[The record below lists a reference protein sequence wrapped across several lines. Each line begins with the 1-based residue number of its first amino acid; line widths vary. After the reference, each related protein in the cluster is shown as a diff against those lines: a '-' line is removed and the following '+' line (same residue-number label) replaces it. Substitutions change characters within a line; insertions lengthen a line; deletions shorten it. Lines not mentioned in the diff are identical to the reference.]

1 MNIEQKEN
9 YILLSTKSDDF
20 VHFLSNF
27 EEKHQELEENHL
39 FIQISESINISENDI
54 LVFLKYAKLHQE
66 NGTTFVIIANNLD
79 IDKFP
84 EWFNIV
90 PTLNEAE
97 DVLEMEEIQ
106 RDLGF

>member
-9 YILLSTKSDDF
+9 YIYITSKSTDFGAFFSDFELKYSEFEKKHLIIEISDD
-20 VHFLSNF
+20 
-27 EEKHQELEENHL
+27 
-39 FIQISESINISENDI
+39 INISENDI
-54 LVFLKYAKLHQE
+54 SLFLKYAEQHQT
-66 NGTTFVIIANNLD
+66 NGTTFVVVKSN
-79 IDKFP
+79 IDVDNFP

-90 PTLNEAE
+90 PTLQEAE